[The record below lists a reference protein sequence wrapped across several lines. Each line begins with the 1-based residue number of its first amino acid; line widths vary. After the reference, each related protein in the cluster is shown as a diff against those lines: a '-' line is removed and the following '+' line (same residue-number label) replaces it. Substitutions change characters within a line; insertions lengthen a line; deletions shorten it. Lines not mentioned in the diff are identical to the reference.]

1 MRYVLRGV
9 LLGLIGF
16 LLVACAGTSE
26 TPAAT
31 IPAGSDTTAPTATVS
46 DTTAPTA
53 TVSDTTAPTATE
65 EPTPTPESS
74 SQSSPAQVVTARLTF
89 YDSYADW

>member
-1 MRYVLRGV
+1 MRYALRIV
-9 LLGLIGF
+9 LLGLMGF
-16 LLVACAGTSE
+16 LLVACAGTSN
-26 TPAAT
+26 TPATA

-46 DTTAPTA
+46 DTTAP
-53 TVSDTTAPTATE
+53 SAPQE
-65 EPTPTPESS
+65 STPTPESS